1 MKSNESS
8 VVKVKEEPTKSD
20 SELEEN
26 NYDDR
31 LILNQKE
38 LLNEPQTVDGKID
51 QENPSATARRLSVSS
66 FSTSSD
72 CEELES
78 TDPTR
83 ANESIGKSF
92 D

>member
-1 MKSNESS
+1 MKSIESS

-20 SELEEN
+20 AEMEEN

-38 LLNEPQTVDGKID
+38 LLNGKID